1 MKLAI
6 ASDHA
11 GFELKEE
18 MGRFVASMGHG
29 VEDFGCYNTES
40 CDYPDY
46 ARKLCE
52 AVLAGL
58 CERGILICGTGLGMS
73 YSANRYPG
81 IRAALCLT
89 PYMAEMARAHN
100 DANVLVLGAR
110 LIESD
115 LARDIIS
122 VWLTTPF
129 EGGRHLRRIRKIEN
143 GAGILNERQE
153 KSE

>member
-11 GFELKEE
+11 GFSLKEE
-18 MGRFVASMGHG
+18 LKDFLSREGHV
-29 VEDFGCYNTES
+29 VEDFGCYETES

-46 ARKLCE
+46 AQKLCE

-73 YSANRYPG
+73 YSANRYAG
-81 IRAALCLT
+81 IRAALCMNA
-89 PYMAEMARAHN
+89 YMAEMSRLHN

-110 LIESD
+110 LIEKD
-115 LARDIIS
+115 VARDITS
-122 VWLTTPF
+122 VWLKTPF
-129 EGGRHLRRIRKIEN
+129 EGGRHLRRIQKIEN
-143 GAGILNERQE
+143 HIETAQE
-153 KSE
+153 EF